1 MKTTMTYPTITSKPR
16 EYFIS
21 TNATKVTA
29 ASRSKESERASLR
42 AARGPGGDL
51 LRKDR
56 AEGRK
61 GEREGGC
68 LAGQWPT
75 HVRYEE
81 DEGKEREKK
90 GKKWGKGEGE
100 EREKEEERGKNQE
113 KGEEEEL
120 EKDEEDKREKDKGEE
135 REKDEG
141 EEREKDEGK
150 KRGKGRREGMTRESK
165 K

>member
-1 MKTTMTYPTITSKPR
+1 MTYPTITSKPT

-81 DEGKEREKK
+81 DEGKEREKKK

>member
-1 MKTTMTYPTITSKPR
+1 MTYPTITSKPT

-100 EREKEEERGKNQE
+100 ERGKNQE

-150 KRGKGRREGMTRESK
+150 KRGKGRREGMTRESNK
-165 K
+165 